1 MQPSSQVIPA
11 SQLYTKLKLFGKG
24 AYGSVY
30 KGLDNKSGKVVAIKI
45 LNLDTTEDDVVDIQ
59 KEITLLSEL
68 TRSDSVNITPYH
80 GCFLNRTK
88 LWIIMDFAAG
98 GSVRNLMKAGKIEE
112 KYIAVIA
119 REVLLALRYLHKNK
133 IIHRDIKAANILLTE
148 EGNVQLCDFGVAGVT
163 SMNNLKR
170 NSFVGTPYWMA
181 PEVIREGALYDFK
194 ADIWSF
200 GITMYEIATGN
211 PPLANQDPMRAI
223 ILIPR
228 SKPPQLEGSF
238 SAAIK
243 EFVEQ
248 CVNEDPDERPSAD
261 DLLKTKFIRFA
272 SKTSSTI
279 LTDLIQKYERWK
291 ESQESKRTSFNS
303 QDINDSDGD
312 DEFNLSDFE
321 DLNTDAWEFDTL
333 KSERPG
339 LIGSNSNLSEIP
351 QPSNDIPAGVSL
363 SHPDLLQPSNEH
375 RPYQRA
381 YSDTHPLVRL
391 FIDTKSAQT
400 THNMPVNTLNT
411 FYGNAAAPLASGAT
425 TPSTLNASPPYQPP
439 AFMDPRFNL
448 SAPNLTPS
456 NLTPLSTYSASS
468 ASTARPFDMSTG
480 GELRAGLEHADFF
493 NSPSP
498 VSMGMATP
506 TQQQPHPSPHLR
518 PSDASIYASTKD
530 KFTENQLNSS
540 VHDHHD
546 SPSHFDFNTSTTITS
561 SARLT
566 PQQSTLAAPT
576 TPRSFEKLSP
586 TGLGVGKPMMMRQGS
601 LPDQLPPS
609 RPGSRRPSRAT
620 GISPNSEDLDTD
632 FSDNMLLGRRTRSN
646 TNAHPEDELP
656 LKALISSKHQ
666 MQNEDKKPN
675 SKPGGQ
681 SDGGA
686 VRQLQHINTSAQFVA
701 SPANSPTATMLPDLR
716 PLRLSSMRGSE
727 DVYQELSF
735 TLDHL
740 DEHLEALEHALSVVK
755 L

>member
-1 MQPSSQVIPA
+1 
-11 SQLYTKLKLFGKG
+11 
-24 AYGSVY
+24 
-30 KGLDNKSGKVVAIKI
+30 
-45 LNLDTTEDDVVDIQ
+45 
-59 KEITLLSEL
+59 
-68 TRSDSVNITPYH
+68 
-80 GCFLNRTK
+80 
-88 LWIIMDFAAG
+88 
-98 GSVRNLMKAGKIEE
+98 
-112 KYIAVIA
+112 
-119 REVLLALRYLHKNK
+119 
-133 IIHRDIKAANILLTE
+133 
-148 EGNVQLCDFGVAGVT
+148 
-163 SMNNLKR
+163 
-170 NSFVGTPYWMA
+170 
-181 PEVIREGALYDFK
+181 
-194 ADIWSF
+194 
-200 GITMYEIATGN
+200 
-211 PPLANQDPMRAI
+211 
-223 ILIPR
+223 
-228 SKPPQLEGSF
+228 
-238 SAAIK
+238 
-243 EFVEQ
+243 
-248 CVNEDPDERPSAD
+248 
-261 DLLKTKFIRFA
+261 
-272 SKTSSTI
+272 
-279 LTDLIQKYERWK
+279 
-291 ESQESKRTSFNS
+291 
-303 QDINDSDGD
+303 
-312 DEFNLSDFE
+312 
-321 DLNTDAWEFDTL
+321 
-333 KSERPG
+333 
-339 LIGSNSNLSEIP
+339 
-351 QPSNDIPAGVSL
+351 
-363 SHPDLLQPSNEH
+363 
-375 RPYQRA
+375 
-381 YSDTHPLVRL
+381 
-391 FIDTKSAQT
+391 
-400 THNMPVNTLNT
+400 MPVNTLNT